1 MMAPWKITLAGAV
14 AGAMLA
20 VALVFAAAAGGFLPV
35 NGPQIHAWL
44 VAHPQLVA
52 EMTDRLQKQQDEAQ
66 QKAQGSA
73 MKTLGLAAFFDP
85 KIAFV
90 TGPADAKKT
99 VVEFYDYDCPYCR
112 ASIPAV
118 MKYYQAHKNDT
129 RFAFI
134 ELPIPSLHG
143 PSALVAARVSLAARH
158 QPDKYLALH
167 FALMS
172 QQNAVDEQA
181 VYDVAAKVGLDMN
194 KLKAD
199 MQKPEIDAAIKASH
213 ALAQRASID
222 GTPTFVIN
230 GVIHPGMVDD
240 ADLAELTKS

>member
-1 MMAPWKITLAGAV
+1 MQAWKIALAGA
-14 AGAMLA
+14 AGGALLA
-20 VALVFAAAAGGFLPV
+20 VAIVFATAAGGFLPV

-44 VAHPQLVA
+44 MSHPQLVA

-66 QKAQGSA
+66 QMAQGLA
-73 MKTLGLAAFFDP
+73 MEKLGLAAFFDP

-90 TGPADAKKT
+90 TGPANAKRT
-99 VVEFYDYDCPYCR
+99 LVEFYDYDCPYCR

-118 MKYYQAHKNDT
+118 KKFYEAHKNDT

-143 PSALVAARVSLAARH
+143 HSAVVAARVSLAARH

-172 QQNAVDEQA
+172 QEHAVDEQA
-181 VYDVAAKVGLDMN
+181 VYDVAAKVGLDMD

-199 MQKPEIDAAIKASH
+199 MQKPEIDATIKASH
-213 ALAQRASID
+213 ALAERASID
-222 GTPTFVIN
+222 GTPTFIVN
-230 GVIHPGMVDD
+230 GEIHPGMVDD
-240 ADLAELTKS
+240 EELAALAKG